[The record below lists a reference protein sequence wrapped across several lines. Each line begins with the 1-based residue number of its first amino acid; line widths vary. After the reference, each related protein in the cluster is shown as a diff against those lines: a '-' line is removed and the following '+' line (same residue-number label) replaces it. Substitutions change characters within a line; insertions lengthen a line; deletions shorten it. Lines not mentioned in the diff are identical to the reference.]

1 MGESAQ
7 RPWAACRRAV
17 GTPNWKKVW
26 RSVSLV
32 RLLIPRETAPGE
44 HRVAATPETVRR
56 LVTRAAE
63 VHVEQGAG
71 EAAGFGDA
79 EFVGAGAQVHPP
91 QDLPWASVDGVLC
104 VAPPALELLERLSPG
119 ALVVGLLAPYGA
131 TAFTESLNQRRAS
144 AIALELLP
152 RISRAQAM
160 DVLSSQANIAG
171 YKAVLLGAAAL
182 DRYLPMLMTAAGTIQ
197 PSRVL
202 ILGAGVAGLQA
213 LATARRLGG
222 VVYVSDVRPAVKEQV
237 ESLGGRFINPPEL
250 EERPAEAGGY
260 AKEASEAF
268 LEAQRIQLAEQ
279 LALADLVICTAQVPG
294 RPAPRLISEA
304 MLDGMRPGA
313 VVVDLAVA
321 QGGNCFGSVPGT
333 TVERKGVKLIGAEA
347 LPSSVAN
354 HASALYARNVA
365 ALIEHLLGEEGFRLD
380 PADPILEG
388 CLLTHEGA
396 CLRRDVVYGAEPVAP
411 VSPTPGA
418 PEPALTGGA
427 QPSSPT
433 APTPSLR

>member
-1 MGESAQ
+1 M
-7 RPWAACRRAV
+7 
-17 GTPNWKKVW
+17 K
-26 RSVSLV
+26 
-32 RLLIPRETAPGE
+32 LLISRERASGE
-44 HRVAATPETVRR
+44 TRVAATPETVRR
-56 LVTRAAE
+56 LTGRGARVLM
-63 VHVEQGAG
+63 EQGAG
-71 EAAGFGDA
+71 LAAGFRDDDYGAAGA
-79 EFVGAGAQVHPP
+79 EFHGEGV
-91 QDLPWASVDGVLC
+91 LPWSEVDGVLC
-104 VAPPALELLERLSPG
+104 VNPPPLEILEQLRSG
-119 ALVVGLLAPYGA
+119 ALLVGLLNPYGA
-131 TAFTESLNQRRAS
+131 APMAESLVSRGVS

-152 RISRAQAM
+152 RISRAQSM

-171 YKAVLLGAAAL
+171 YKAVLLAAAAL
-182 DRYLPMLMTAAGTIQ
+182 DRYVPMLMTAAGTIQ

-250 EERPAEAGGY
+250 EDRPAEAGGY

-279 LALADLVICTAQVPG
+279 LALADMVICTAQVPG
-294 RPAPRLISEA
+294 RTAPRLISEA
-304 MLDGMRPGA
+304 MLDGMRPGS

-321 QGGNCFGSVPGT
+321 QGGNCFGTVPGA

-365 ALIEHLLGEEGFRLD
+365 ALIEHLLGEEGIRLD
-380 PADPILEG
+380 PTDPILEG
-388 CLLTHEGA
+388 CLLTHEGV
-396 CLRRDVVYGAEPVAP
+396 CRRRDVVYGAEQA
-411 VSPTPGA
+411 SAAPGA
-418 PEPALTGGA
+418 PTSPAAEPALTGGV
-427 QPSSPT
+427 QPSNPS